1 MYVLLS
7 AAESYDMPSSLTP
20 RSPATSDDQSLS
32 SYTVTP
38 EAEPANEPEAA
49 SAIQP
54 EADVSRLESFLH
66 TVTTADEVLNDLLGE
81 LSRAS
86 SSSSPAQMSG
96 QSSSSAL
103 PKLAGEQNRRVAA
116 ADSDCFALAAPADE
130 ALQSSSSVQQDATG
144 THASSTA
151 ALHSDMPFSELQSP
165 RSTTDA
171 VLDTLLEDLRTVELA
186 RQSSSSVLL
195 SRLTTLAEMRRQSAS
210 SSPVAGTS
218 QADMLRQPSSSSELP
233 VAAVNCDSADSHA
246 HSASSHPAEPSCSIN
261 GSCYSPMTLPASQQL
276 FSPSSSSS
284 SSSSSSCS
292 CSCSS
297 SHIALEKADEEGG
310 QDCSAAAPAIKKDVG
325 KEEELDEEEV
335 TKLLTVVTS
344 DLVLDELLDDARLAL
359 EPESTANKVVPLA
372 LISVAGHF
380 VAYT

>member
-1 MYVLLS
+1 MYVLLP

-20 RSPATSDDQSLS
+20 RSPATSDDQSHS

-38 EAEPANEPEAA
+38 EAEPATEPEAA
-49 SAIQP
+49 SAVQP

-81 LSRAS
+81 LSRSS
-86 SSSSPAQMSG
+86 SSSSPAQISR
-96 QSSSSAL
+96 QS
-103 PKLAGEQNRRVAA
+103 QNSRVAA
-116 ADSDCFALAAPADE
+116 ADSYCFALAAPADE

-144 THASSTA
+144 THAPSTA

-195 SRLTTLAEMRRQSAS
+195 SRLTTLAEMRRQSAC

-218 QADMLRQPSSSSELP
+218 QADMLRKPSSSSELP
-233 VAAVNCDSADSHA
+233 VAAVNCDSADSGA
-246 HSASSHPAEPSCSIN
+246 HSASSPPAEPSCSI
-261 GSCYSPMTLPASQQL
+261 SHSYLSPVTLPASQQL

-284 SSSSSSCS
+284 SSP
-292 CSCSS
+292 
-297 SHIALEKADEEGG
+297 HIALEKADEEDG
-310 QDCSAAAPAIKKDVG
+310 QDDSAAAAAMEKEGG
-325 KEEELDEEEV
+325 KEKELEV
-335 TKLLTVVTS
+335 TKLQTVVTS
-344 DLVLDELLDDARLAL
+344 DLVLNELLNDARLAP
-359 EPESTANKVVPLA
+359 EPERTANKVIP
-372 LISVAGHF
+372 SH
-380 VAYT
+380 